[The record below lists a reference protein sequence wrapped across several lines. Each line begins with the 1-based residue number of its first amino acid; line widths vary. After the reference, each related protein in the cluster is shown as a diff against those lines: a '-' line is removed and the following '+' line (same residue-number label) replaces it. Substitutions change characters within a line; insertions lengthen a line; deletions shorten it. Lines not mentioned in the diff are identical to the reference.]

1 MFKWYTEGYP
11 GTLPGEK
18 PFPISSVI
26 EGALVLPDP
35 KDNMAHI
42 VTYELEQQG
51 RYLECAIS
59 DQVRTLFEKARVT
72 QDYGLIILQPG
83 EDDRLKNSTVLDFI
97 SFHRHPTRY
106 TPRPT
111 GSRYGISDYTK
122 QFEKMVLGEG
132 PPSHQQKYSY
142 TPAKIGER

>member
-1 MFKWYTEGYP
+1 MSCPMFKWYTEGY
-11 GTLPGEK
+11 GEK

-26 EGALVLPDP
+26 EGALILPE
-35 KDNMAHI
+35 KKNNLAHI

-51 RYLECAIS
+51 TYLECAIS
-59 DQVRTLFEKARVT
+59 DQVRTLFEKAGVT

-83 EDDRLKNSTVLDFI
+83 EDDRLRNSTVLDFI

-106 TPRPT
+106 TQMPT

-122 QFEKMVLGEG
+122 QFDKMVLGDVS
-132 PPSHQQKYSY
+132 PSNQEKYPY
-142 TPAKIGER
+142 TPTEVEVH